1 MAENLGAKFSID
13 VTNLKAGLKQANQL
27 IRESESEFK
36 AAAAGMDDWTKSEEG
51 LTKKLKSLND
61 ITQIQQQKVDALKAE
76 YKKLIDNGL
85 DPYSDKASQLRT
97 QINKE
102 TESLEKNKKEAEKTE
117 KALDDLGNETDDLAD
132 KTAKTAGTDGK
143 TGLGAMDVAL
153 GNLAS
158 TIATKALGAL
168 KDLAGAIY
176 DAYKEMDK
184 GQDEVIKATG
194 ATGEAADELRE
205 NYKAVASEFKADS
218 EDIGKA
224 LGEVSTRFGFTG
236 KELEDATLLFL
247 KFAEITG
254 TDAKTA
260 VADVSKAMQK
270 AGIDNRSYA
279 TILDMIASASQASGI
294 SVSNLTDNLT
304 KYGTALK
311 NMGFDT
317 SEAIALFS
325 QLELSGVNTEQVF
338 SGLQKASANWAK
350 EGKDTREEFE
360 KLIDD
365 IKNSR
370 TSTEASRKAIEKL
383 GNKAG
388 PEFAEAVRGGK
399 FEYNNLIETIKN
411 SAGNIEGVFDET
423 LSAVDKID
431 LEFYRVKQEWAEEVE
446 SFVNDNTEI
455 IQFSLELLTTWIR
468 GAKSLL
474 NDWVSFWQSV
484 GAWLFD
490 FIDGIKTAFS
500 DFIDSLEVGYNTFYK
515 WGQSWTGLDTAS
527 DALIEK
533 YLSEIEAHQ
542 GMQGIVSALP
552 RMANGG
558 VVTQATRAI
567 IGENGAEAV
576 VPLEKNTGWIDM
588 LAEKLGGK
596 AGGVTV
602 NQTNNYA
609 SAHSRYEIFK
619 SQQNVERAVKLALMG

>member
-76 YKKLIDNGL
+76 YKRLIDNGL
-85 DPYSDKASQLRT
+85 DPSSDKASQLRT

-184 GQDEVIKATG
+184 GQDEAIKATG
-194 ATGEAADELRE
+194 ATGEAADKLRE

-236 KELEDATLLFL
+236 ENLEDATLLFL

-325 QLELSGVNTEQVF
+325 QLELSGVNAEQVF
-338 SGLQKASANWAK
+338 TGLQKASAKWTK
-350 EGKDTREEFE
+350 EGKDTREEFA

-370 TSTEASRKAIEKL
+370 TNTEAGKKAIEAL
-383 GNKAG
+383 GSKAG

-399 FEYNNLIETIKN
+399 FEYNELITTIQN
-411 SAGNIEGVFDET
+411 SKGNIEGVFDET

-446 SFVNDNTEI
+446 SFVNDNQEI
-455 IQFSLELLTTWIR
+455 IKFSLELLTTWLK
-468 GAKSLL
+468 GARLL
-474 NDWVSFWQSV
+474 VQDWFNFWEKV
-484 GAWLFD
+484 GAWIFD
-490 FIDGIKTAFS
+490 MIDGIKTAFS
-500 DFIDSLEVGYNTFYK
+500 DFIDSIEVGYNSLYK
-515 WGQSWTGLDTAS
+515 WGQSWGESVDTPR
-527 DALIEK
+527 LIDTNEWK
-533 YLSEIEAHQ
+533 ILWDVVGNVTSNK
-542 GMQGIVSALP
+542 
-552 RMANGG
+552 MATGG
-558 VVTQATRAI
+558 VVRQATAAI
-567 IGENGAEAV
+567 IGEDGAEAV

>member
-61 ITQIQQQKVDALKAE
+61 ITAIQQQKVDALKAQ

-85 DPYSDKASQLRT
+85 DPSSEQASKLRT

-176 DAYKEMDK
+176 DAYKELDK
-184 GQDEVIKATG
+184 GEDEVIKATG
-194 ATGEAADELRE
+194 ATGEAAAELRD
-205 NYKAVASEFKADS
+205 NYKAVAKEFVGDS
-218 EDIGKA
+218 QDIGKA

-236 KELEDATLLFL
+236 EELEDATLLFL
-247 KFAEITG
+247 KFANITG

-279 TILDMIASASQASGI
+279 TVLDMLASASQTSGV
-294 SVSNLTDNLT
+294 SVNKLTENLT
-304 KYGTALK
+304 KYGTTLK

-325 QLELSGVNTEQVF
+325 QFELSGVNVEQMF
-338 SGLQKASANWAK
+338 SGLQKASANWMK
-350 EGKDTREEFE
+350 DGKDTREEFE

-365 IKNSR
+365 IKKAPNQ
-370 TSTEASRKAIEKL
+370 TEAGKKAVEEL

-399 FEYNNLIETIKN
+399 FEYDKLIDAIKN
-411 SAGNIEGVFDET
+411 SKGNIEGVFDET

-431 LEFYRVKQEWAEEVE
+431 IEFNRMKQEWAGEVE
-446 SFVNDNTEI
+446 SFVNENSELI
-455 IQFSLELLTTWIR
+455 EFSLQLVGYWVN
-468 GAKSLL
+468 GAKLIVK
-474 NDWVSFWQSV
+474 DWVSFWKGV
-484 GAWLFD
+484 GEWLFD
-490 FIDGIKTAFS
+490 MIDGLKTGFA

-515 WGQSWTGLDTAS
+515 WGQSWTAFDTAS
-527 DALIEK
+527 DALEK
-533 YLSEIEAHQ
+533 ELDEYN
-542 GMQGIVSALP
+542 ALRGFSSTIP
-552 RMANGG
+552 HFANGG
-558 VVTQATRAI
+558 IITQATRAI
-567 IGENGAEAV
+567 IGEDGAEAV
-576 VPLEKNTGWIDM
+576 VPLERNTGWIDM

-596 AGGVTV
+596 AGGVTI